1 MKVGIKQFN
10 VEMDLKNKGMEIEV
24 RDNDDSFLGDLVVT
38 KRGLIWCKGKQQRN
52 QGVHL
57 DWKDFIKLMEN
68 QR

>member
-1 MKVGIKQFN
+1 MKVGIKKFN
-10 VEMDLKNKGMEIEV
+10 VEMNLKNKGIEIEV

-38 KRGLIWCKGKQQRN
+38 KTGLIWCKGRQQRK

-57 DWKDFIKLMEN
+57 DWKTFITLMEN